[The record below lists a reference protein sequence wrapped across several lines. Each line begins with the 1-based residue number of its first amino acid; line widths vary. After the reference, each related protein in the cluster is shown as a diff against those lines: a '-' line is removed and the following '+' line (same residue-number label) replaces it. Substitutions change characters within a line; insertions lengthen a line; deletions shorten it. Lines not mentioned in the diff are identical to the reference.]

1 MIRKC
6 FKAFP
11 WAAAF
16 LGGPKRSSTSAHRPL
31 NRHENHANWLQS
43 TSGAVLFLGIDL
55 AVPALDF
62 DLAVP
67 ALDMTPLAWATRKRT
82 RQGSRLRATC
92 IVHPRLVIQRP
103 MVRQCAVALANH
115 DVQQNRILHHN
126 TRAEGVI
133 QNFPW
138 RAEWNIIPQDIA
150 AELTCMKK
158 TMVPK
163 GSPCAFWG

>member
-1 MIRKC
+1 
-6 FKAFP
+6 
-11 WAAAF
+11 
-16 LGGPKRSSTSAHRPL
+16 
-31 NRHENHANWLQS
+31 
-43 TSGAVLFLGIDL
+43 
-55 AVPALDF
+55 
-62 DLAVP
+62 
-67 ALDMTPLAWATRKRT
+67 
-82 RQGSRLRATC
+82 
-92 IVHPRLVIQRP
+92 

-163 GSPCAFWG
+163 GSPCAFSGEVVPSEQFTKPSFSIHVHCATSGKERYSGADG